1 MTRLLTSGTR
11 LNGRRLLA
19 SDLAVLVRSHHQG
32 TLVQRAACPWVPAAV
47 SSKQSVFASLTG
59 SIKLWLSALAQPSS
73 QNAARL
79 CAASPL
85 FGWTGEHL
93 SVIDSDPEVQQ
104 RWDAWRLQIKAWRAQ
119 FDATGFFR
127 TFRAAMVM
135 SNVTARVLRS
145 PNGDRNMTD
154 LLHGRFNRR
163 CRVGWRPQAPWCD
176 PLAR

>member
-1 MTRLLTSGTR
+1 MP
-11 LNGRRLLA
+11 
-19 SDLAVLVRSHHQG
+19 VR
-32 TLVQRAACPWVPAAV
+32 PAAV
-47 SSKQSVFASLTG
+47 SSKQSVFASPLTG

-154 LLHGRFNRR
+154 LLHMVDLIGDAESAGGLRLPGVIQGSRPR
-163 CRVGWRPQAPWCD
+163 TGEWRPRGEQNTPGT
-176 PLAR
+176 R